1 MSQMPRLVK
10 STCPYLGTI
19 TEDGL
24 DMWGVLAS
32 TGAGWQP
39 PERDVARLEAGG
51 RLVLGLAT
59 CHDLNIIGGQMRETS
74 YHCNTIDIV
83 RVTPC
88 RGDPLDER
96 MFASTGW
103 RLEQGGDTQVDTADQ
118 FSMPYVR

>member
-32 TGAGWQP
+32 NGAGWQP

-59 CHDLNIIGGQMRETS
+59 CHDLNIIGGQMRET
-74 YHCNTIDIV
+74 
-83 RVTPC
+83 
-88 RGDPLDER
+88 L
-96 MFASTGW
+96 
-103 RLEQGGDTQVDTADQ
+103 
-118 FSMPYVR
+118 